1 MKHMALPDTACP
13 GLLWKPLDAA
23 IGRLLA
29 PYCPDGHH
37 GNNQQN
43 NDAKCTLF
51 AGLFD
56 GHRNVAVLYCAH
68 RQMVEVCGFH
78 ESH

>member
-1 MKHMALPDTACP
+1 MSRA
-13 GLLWKPLDAA
+13 PLEAT
-23 IGRLLA
+23 GRCHRVA
-29 PYCPDGHH
+29 PYRPGGRH

-56 GHRNVAVLYCAH
+56 GHRDVAVLYRTH

>member
-1 MKHMALPDTACP
+1 MALPDTACP
-13 GLLWKPLDAA
+13 RLLWKPLDAA
-23 IGRLLA
+23 IGQLLA
-29 PYCPDGHH
+29 PYRPGSRH

-56 GHRNVAVLYCAH
+56 GHRDVAVLYRAH